1 MTQVY
6 SHCSNTKKV
15 LGQRSHVTVIIMNDI
30 HLAWPAPEPTRRI
43 QTKHPHHSA
52 WSGSK

>member
-30 HLAWPAPEPTRRI
+30 HLAWVRSKADET
-43 QTKHPHHSA
+43 HPNKASSSH
-52 WSGSK
+52 GLVR